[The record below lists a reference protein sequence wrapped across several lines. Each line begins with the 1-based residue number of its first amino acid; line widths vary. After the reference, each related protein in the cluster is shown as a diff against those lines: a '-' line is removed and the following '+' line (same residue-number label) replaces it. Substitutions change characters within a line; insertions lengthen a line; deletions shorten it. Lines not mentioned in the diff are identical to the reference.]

1 MDLSQHA
8 LDSLVSY
15 MQENGVV
22 PKKEL
27 ALATFETAT
36 QQEVMDLFPEEQ
48 LTPDLEIG
56 LTVHVENIFSTVK
69 ATKQVASF
77 DELLAAN
84 AGKVEESQ
92 VDSARTLLKN
102 TLHLE
107 EGSAMDNIVNSMVTE
122 ISGTINKGVPF
133 KEMID
138 SLSDSFGAT
147 IRAQIDSGKLSLDDI
162 RNNADQLMAG
172 LDDPAKL
179 LSSLGGGSAPVV
191 QETAEE
197 KLLRRLAKNRGTTTV
212 QGNRADRRKIQLAE
226 RKLKKKSKK

>member
-1 MDLSQHA
+1 MDLSQNA
-8 LDSLVSY
+8 LDSLSSY
-15 MQENGVV
+15 IHEHNLV
-22 PKKEL
+22 PRKEL
-27 ALATFETAT
+27 GLSLFETST
-36 QQEVMDLFPEEQ
+36 QQEIMNLFPEEQ

-56 LTVHVENIFSTVK
+56 LTVHIENIFSTIK
-69 ATKQVASF
+69 ATKQMTSF

-133 KEMID
+133 KEMIN

-147 IRAQIDSGKLSLDDI
+147 IRAQIDSGKLNLDDI
-162 RNNADQLMAG
+162 RNNADKLMTG

-179 LSSLGGGSAPVV
+179 LSSLGGNASTTVP
-191 QETAEE
+191 ETAEE
-197 KLLRRLAKNRGTTTV
+197 KLLRRLAKNRGSV
-212 QGNRADRRKIQLAE
+212 PHGNRTDRRKVQLAE

>member
-1 MDLSQHA
+1 MDNTLSQNA
-8 LDSLVSY
+8 FESLSSY
-15 MQENGVV
+15 MKEHGVL

-27 ALATFETAT
+27 SLATFETST
-36 QQEVMDLFPEEQ
+36 QQDIMDLFPEV
-48 LTPDLEIG
+48 TVDLEIG
-56 LTVHVENIFSTVK
+56 LTVHVENVFSTVK

-102 TLHLE
+102 TLNLE
-107 EGSAMDNIVNSMVTE
+107 DGSAMDNIVNSMVTE

-179 LSSLGGGSAPVV
+179 LSSLGGGTPTV

-197 KLLRRLAKNRGTTTV
+197 KLLRRLAKNRGTV
-212 QGNRADRRKIQLAE
+212 VPVGNRADRRKLQLEE
-226 RKLKKKSKK
+226 RKRLKKTKK